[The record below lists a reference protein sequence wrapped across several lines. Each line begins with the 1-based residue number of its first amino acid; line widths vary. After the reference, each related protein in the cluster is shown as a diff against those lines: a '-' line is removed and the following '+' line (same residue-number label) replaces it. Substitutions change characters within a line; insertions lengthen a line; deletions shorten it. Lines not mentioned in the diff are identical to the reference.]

1 MKQLI
6 AFNKKTAIVLSPTD
20 PAILSEQ
27 INNGVIGSF
36 NAELMKLGYTLS
48 DKSIK
53 ILLQDTFELSTTSQT
68 FKDFLTTIREEIGM
82 ARDYKPMYK
91 NFPKEVM
98 DKSMEELYF
107 NAIAHYWSNG
117 AWSPQSFELPRE
129 FEFEKG
135 HFTEISIITE
145 KEFQEIFTSLLSVSG
160 ILTDRDKSFI
170 EWFVKYLPKDDL
182 TSLIPPSIKIK
193 EILSLLAS
201 YKIDVPIKTST
212 DVLRIAVALS
222 GGDISLPKID
232 KTITAGLWKKV
243 QVKNT
248 TQYFKKFSRSERVY
262 LLSLLEKCT
271 SSIEE
276 DMLKY
281 RGRWIA
287 LGEIIHP
294 GEYTK
299 RFPKSAAAFSTL
311 RNDEQSIK
319 TFAAR
324 VESAIAGINKPSGYK
339 SFDDLMT
346 ILSERPGEF
355 ARRLDFLL
363 RNYNNSNVLG
373 VFKTNIV
380 SKVSSKVLI
389 ELLSHF
395 KSRKIDSL
403 YRMIVIKGIKSKT
416 KIISGQKA
424 FAGTIVDEVN
434 TIIKDELKTRYIK
447 DVSAYDS
454 VQIHPDLYT
463 TPFPTGMRGASS
475 GIKTLIK
482 GTQLPLG
489 ESNVIRGYLH
499 WFDERG
505 SIDLDLSTVFYSEDF
520 RPVEQ
525 VSYTH
530 LKSKPLNACHSGDI
544 RHKKGAC
551 AEYIDVDINAA
562 LKAGVRYV
570 LFQSHNFNGGGYLE
584 IKDAVFGWM
593 ERERP
598 EANKIFLPPTI
609 ENAIHLTSEVSTIFT
624 VAFDLKNRT
633 MIWLDT
639 TASQPEQFKLN
650 SVEGTLNKSTASL
663 ITTLN
668 LANTKLTIG
677 EFLELYYHDANNL
690 PIITSTPPDAKTLV
704 FNNDID
710 YTDVL
715 NLL

>member
-6 AFNKKTAIVLSPTD
+6 AFNKKSAIVLTPAD
-20 PAILSEQ
+20 PANLSET
-27 INNGVIGSF
+27 INNSIIGSF
-36 NAELMKLGYTLS
+36 NAELMKLGYILS
-48 DKSIK
+48 NNSIK
-53 ILLQDTFELSTTSQT
+53 ILLSNNFGLSTTSQI
-68 FKDFLTTIREEIGM
+68 FKDYLTTIREEIGL

-98 DKSMEELYF
+98 DKSIEELYF
-107 NAIAHYWSNG
+107 NAIIHYWSSG
-117 AWSPQSFELPRE
+117 TWSPQSFELPRE
-129 FEFEKG
+129 FEFEKE

-160 ILTDRDKSFI
+160 ILTNQDKFFI
-170 EWFVKYLPKDDL
+170 EWFIKNLSKNDL
-182 TSLIPPSIKIK
+182 TDLIPSSIKIK

-201 YKIDVPIKTST
+201 HKIDVPIKTST

-232 KTITAGLWKKV
+232 KMIITGLWRKT

-248 TQYFKKFSRSERVY
+248 TQYFKKFNRSERVY

-276 DMLKY
+276 DMKKY

-299 RFPKSAAAFSTL
+299 RFPKAAAAFSTL
-311 RNDEQSIK
+311 RNDERSIK

-324 VESAIAGINKPSGYK
+324 VESAIAGINKTNDQK
-339 SFDDLMT
+339 SFDELMS

-363 RNYNNSNVLG
+363 RNYNNDRVLET
-373 VFKTNIV
+373 FKTNIV

-416 KIISGQKA
+416 KIITGQKA
-424 FAGTIVDEVN
+424 FAKSIVDEVN
-434 TIIKDELKTRYIK
+434 TIIKGELKIRYIK

-454 VQIHPDLYT
+454 VQIHPDLYM

-482 GTQLPLG
+482 GTQLLLG

-499 WFDERG
+499 WFDEKG
-505 SIDLDLSTVFYSEDF
+505 SIDLDLSAVFYSENF
-520 RPVEQ
+520 RPIDQ
-525 VSYTH
+525 ISYTR
-530 LKSKPLNACHSGDI
+530 LKSSISNACHSGDI

-551 AEYIDVDINAA
+551 AEYIDVDIDAA

-593 ERERP
+593 EREYP
-598 EANKIFLPPTI
+598 EANKIFLPPTV
-609 ENAIHLTSEVSTIFT
+609 ENAIHLTSEASTIFT

-639 TASQPEQFKLN
+639 TVSQPAQFSLN

-668 LANTKLTIG
+668 LINTKLTIG

-690 PIITSTPPDAKTLV
+690 PIITNTPDTKTLV

-710 YTDVL
+710 YTNVL